1 LERVKERGIAELIL
15 RAEASK
21 RVDAAIRD
29 AVAWPTKVR
38 GAVDTLSQQLPAPT
52 ITRPDGTPNQ
62 LNAILTTLANATTAA
77 VAQLQAAIATAQHNL
92 EAPWASWQALFEAER
107 KEINAALAVEKIYDM
122 AEIDQDQHR
131 IVVIEGLLGKLQTA
145 RAEAARIDAQRTALL
160 HELADVR
167 RRQSRLVERAAA
179 KLTSAVGA
187 RVRVHIEPLAD
198 RQALHALLAEAVKG
212 QGVQREQLNKLSR
225 LPPTTIAEA
234 IWSSPGG
241 LQKLGLS
248 PGTASR
254 FADLPAQMI
263 RKIEE
268 CATPDS
274 IVIEIDLGSP
284 AVSRWTPIE
293 QASPGQRSTAMLA
306 LALSSGDEPLIIDQ
320 PEDDLD
326 NRFIYDEVVKI
337 LSLVCRSRQVIV
349 ATHNANIPIL
359 GDAEL
364 IIALD
369 AAAAK
374 ASILACGG
382 LEDPHVADCARHIL
396 EGGDEA
402 FRARHNRYQAA
413 GK

>member
-1 LERVKERGIAELIL
+1 MKERGIAELIL

>member
-1 LERVKERGIAELIL
+1 MKERGIAELIL

-77 VAQLQAAIATAQHNL
+77 VAQLQAAIATAQHDL

-225 LPPTTIAEA
+225 LPPATIAEA

>member
-1 LERVKERGIAELIL
+1 MRAVSPISAAELY
-15 RAEASK
+15 
-21 RVDAAIRD
+21 
-29 AVAWPTKVR
+29 
-38 GAVDTLSQQLPAPT
+38 
-52 ITRPDGTPNQ
+52 
-62 LNAILTTLANATTAA
+62 LT
-77 VAQLQAAIATAQHNL
+77 V
-92 EAPWASWQALFEAER
+92 P
-107 KEINAALAVEKIYDM
+107 
-122 AEIDQDQHR
+122 
-131 IVVIEGLLGKLQTA
+131 
-145 RAEAARIDAQRTALL
+145 
-160 HELADVR
+160 
-167 RRQSRLVERAAA
+167 
-179 KLTSAVGA
+179 
-187 RVRVHIEPLAD
+187 
-198 RQALHALLAEAVKG
+198 
-212 QGVQREQLNKLSR
+212 SR
-225 LPPTTIAEA
+225 LPPATIAEA
-234 IWSSPGG
+234 IWSGPGG

-254 FADLPAQMI
+254 FADLPAQTV

-284 AVSRWTPIE
+284 ATSRWTPIE

-382 LEDPHVADCARHIL
+382 RGRCARRGLCTAHP
-396 EGGDEA
+396 
-402 FRARHNRYQAA
+402 
-413 GK
+413 